1 LYHPSLLHPLQDRF
15 HNLTRNYYREASG
28 AIIVFDQTSPRSFLK
43 VLDWKNDLD
52 QKSGELILPV

>member
-1 LYHPSLLHPLQDRF
+1 VHSLPFVASNIAPQDRF

-43 VLDWKNDLD
+43 ILDWKNDLD
-52 QKSGELILPV
+52 SKSG